1 MNSKQEFNKGDLV
14 EFNYSGRSGVIVQIS
29 AIPPFGRIQYRVHL
43 SDGRNFWCL
52 GADIKKVA

>member
-1 MNSKQEFNKGDLV
+1 MKKNKFNKGDLV
-14 EFNYSGRSGVIVQIS
+14 EFNYSGRSGVIVRIC

-43 SDGRNFWCL
+43 SDGRKRWTL